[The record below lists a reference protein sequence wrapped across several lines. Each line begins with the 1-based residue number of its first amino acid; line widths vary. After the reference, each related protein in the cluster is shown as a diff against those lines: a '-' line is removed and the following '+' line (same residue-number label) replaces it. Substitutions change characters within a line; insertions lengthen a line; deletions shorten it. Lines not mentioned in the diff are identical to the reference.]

1 MIKLVFI
8 QLVLHADIIALS
20 TMVENDQITIQ
31 NVNHNFTNISV
42 VHHHSGDHS
51 LKIHH
56 SSSSNLNQHSHH
68 HEHSHHHHLH
78 YHQHD
83 NDQNNINNMNFN
95 NYYNITKHLVSRY
108 HNTTNYNRIIDQLQ
122 PWHIGRKPEHD
133 KLFEGIRITNKL
145 IYGGFPY
152 LFINQRTGQKAI
164 FCLNQKAGSSTWKGL
179 LLKNL
184 DPICFQK
191 LMTVS
196 NVHKTICKYI
206 KATSDSELEEAIKDK
221 SVPRIM
227 IIREPY
233 GRLLSGYLDKIEN
246 RSYSVSY
253 TPNYPYL
260 YNKSTGFDGFV
271 KLLSLAS
278 KHSYKG
284 INRHFLPQ
292 SNKCF
297 LDNNKFSYDYYLK
310 MEHTDGWYEPIIQL
324 LGLEEDVSTGWN
336 FTTNW
341 NPSGKSICFHHNI
354 NKTCDQMFRSN
365 NNNRSTYDDD
375 DMKQNHHH
383 HENEYDGG
391 YHINNAMV
399 VMRNSNVN
407 SSSSSSS
414 LTRHDIIDIPSNESQ
429 ITINHYNHDNNTV
442 ATTTTSKTTT
452 SSTATTASS
461 TNPALLISSVLNQT
475 TIGGHNKGASSKLS
489 AYFNQSIAINANI
502 FFANDLRLF
511 NYPIWDGIDAKKY
524 IELLAYYN

>member
-1 MIKLVFI
+1 MLYYCLMIKLVFI
-8 QLVLHADIIALS
+8 QLVLYTNIIALS
-20 TMVENDQITIQ
+20 TNFIEKNDELTTIQ
-31 NVNHNFTNISV
+31 NANNHFTNMSV
-42 VHHHSGDHS
+42 VHHHSSDHS
-51 LKIHH
+51 HKIHH
-56 SSSSNLNQHSHH
+56 SSSSNPNQHTHH
-68 HEHSHHHHLH
+68 HEHSNHHHQHLYH
-78 YHQHD
+78 HQHD
-83 NDQNNINNMNFN
+83 EQSNINNMNFK
-95 NYYNITKHLVSRY
+95 NYYNITKHLISRY

-122 PWHIGRKPEHD
+122 PWHIGRKPEHNQ
-133 KLFEGIRITNKL
+133 LFEGIRITNKL

-184 DPICFQK
+184 DPICFLK
-191 LMTVS
+191 LMNVS
-196 NVHKTICKYI
+196 NVHKTVCKYV

-278 KHSYKG
+278 KYSYKG

-324 LGLEEDVSTGWN
+324 LGLEDDVSTGWN

-341 NPSGKSICFHHNI
+341 NPSGKSICFHHSL

-365 NNNRSTYDDD
+365 SIYAD
-375 DMKQNHHH
+375 DMKQQNHHH
-383 HENEYDGG
+383 VVDNHDYDAG
-391 YHINNAMV
+391 YLSS
-399 VMRNSNVN
+399 SNDN
-407 SSSSSSS
+407 SSI
-414 LTRHDIIDIPSNESQ
+414 TKHIGNPSNES
-429 ITINHYNHDNNTV
+429 HDNNTIDITISSTTK
-442 ATTTTSKTTT
+442 TTTT
-452 SSTATTASS
+452 TTAATVSLS
-461 TNPALLISSVLNQT
+461 NPALLISSILNQT

-489 AYFNQSIAINANI
+489 AYFNQSIAMNANI
-502 FFANDLRLF
+502 FFANDLRFF
-511 NYPIWDGIDAKKY
+511 NYPIWDGVDAKKY
-524 IELLAYYN
+524 IELLAYYH

>member
-1 MIKLVFI
+1 MLYYCLMIKLLFI
-8 QLVLHADIIALS
+8 QLMLYTDIIALS
-20 TMVENDQITIQ
+20 TNFIEKNDEITIH
-31 NVNHNFTNISV
+31 NNHFTNISL
-42 VHHHSGDHS
+42 VHHSSDQSH
-51 LKIHH
+51 KIHH
-56 SSSSNLNQHSHH
+56 SSSNKHNQHTHH
-68 HEHSHHHHLH
+68 HEHSNHHHQHLY

-83 NDQNNINNMNFN
+83 EQSNINNMNFN
-95 NYYNITKHLVSRY
+95 NYYNITKHLLSRY
-108 HNTTNYNRIIDQLQ
+108 HNTTNYNKIIDQLQ

-184 DPICFQK
+184 DPICFLK
-191 LMTVS
+191 LMNVS
-196 NVHKTICKYI
+196 NVHKTICKYV

-278 KHSYKG
+278 KYNYKG

-324 LGLEEDVSTGWN
+324 LGLEDDVSTGWN

-341 NPSGKSICFHHNI
+341 NPSGKSICFHHSL

-365 NNNRSTYDDD
+365 SIYAD
-375 DMKQNHHH
+375 DMKQQ
-383 HENEYDGG
+383 
-391 YHINNAMV
+391 YH
-399 VMRNSNVN
+399 RSNGN
-407 SSSSSSS
+407 SSI
-414 LTRHDIIDIPSNESQ
+414 TKHIDNPSNES
-429 ITINHYNHDNNTV
+429 HDNNTV
-442 ATTTTSKTTT
+442 DITISTTKTTTT
-452 SSTATTASS
+452 TTAATVSS
-461 TNPALLISSVLNQT
+461 NPALLISSILNQT

-489 AYFNQSIAINANI
+489 AYFNQSIAMNANI
-502 FFANDLRLF
+502 FFANDLRFF
-511 NYPIWDGIDAKKY
+511 NYPIWDGVDAKKY
-524 IELLAYYN
+524 IELLSYYH

>member
-1 MIKLVFI
+1 MLYYCLMIKLVFM
-8 QLVLHADIIALS
+8 QLMLYTDIIALS
-20 TMVENDQITIQ
+20 TNFIEKNDEITIQ
-31 NVNHNFTNISV
+31 NGNHFTNISL
-42 VHHHSGDHS
+42 VHHHSSDQSH
-51 LKIHH
+51 KIHH
-56 SSSSNLNQHSHH
+56 SSSNNHNQHTHH
-68 HEHSHHHHLH
+68 HEHSNHHHQHLY

-83 NDQNNINNMNFN
+83 EQSNINNMNFN
-95 NYYNITKHLVSRY
+95 NYYNITKHLLSRY

-184 DPICFQK
+184 DPICFLK
-191 LMTVS
+191 LMNVS
-196 NVHKTICKYI
+196 NVHKTVCKYV

-278 KHSYKG
+278 KYSYKG

-324 LGLEEDVSTGWN
+324 LGLEDDVSSGWN

-341 NPSGKSICFHHNI
+341 NPSGKSICFHHSL
-354 NKTCDQMFRSN
+354 NKTCDQMFLRSNSIYANDMKQQYHRSN
-365 NNNRSTYDDD
+365 NN
-375 DMKQNHHH
+375 
-383 HENEYDGG
+383 
-391 YHINNAMV
+391 
-399 VMRNSNVN
+399 
-407 SSSSSSS
+407 SSI
-414 LTRHDIIDIPSNESQ
+414 TKHVGTPSNES
-429 ITINHYNHDNNTV
+429 HDNNTIDITISSTTKTP
-442 ATTTTSKTTT
+442 TTTTAATV
-452 SSTATTASS
+452 SS
-461 TNPALLISSVLNQT
+461 NPALLISSILNQT

-489 AYFNQSIAINANI
+489 AYFNQSIAMNANI
-502 FFANDLRLF
+502 FFANDLRFF
-511 NYPIWDGIDAKKY
+511 NYPIWDGVDAKKY
-524 IELLAYYN
+524 IELLSYYH

>member
-8 QLVLHADIIALS
+8 QLVLYTDIIALS
-20 TMVENDQITIQ
+20 AMEKNDQITIQ
-31 NVNHNFTNISV
+31 NMNNNFTNIS
-42 VHHHSGDHS
+42 HHYFDDHS
-51 LKIHH
+51 HKTHH
-56 SSSSNLNQHSHH
+56 SSSNNLNQHGHH
-68 HEHSHHHHLH
+68 HEHSHHHHHLN

-83 NDQNNINNMNFN
+83 NQNNINNMNFN
-95 NYYNITKHLVSRY
+95 NYYNITKHLLSRY
-108 HNTTNYNRIIDQLQ
+108 HNTTTNYNTIIDQLQ
-122 PWHIGRKPEHD
+122 PWYIGRKLEHD
-133 KLFEGIRITNKL
+133 ELFEGIRITNKL

-278 KHSYKG
+278 KYNYKG

-324 LGLEEDVSTGWN
+324 LGLEDDVSTGWN

-365 NNNRSTYDDD
+365 SSYDD
-375 DMKQNHHH
+375 DMKQYHHQHHH
-383 HENEYDGG
+383 HDVSSNHDYDAGH
-391 YHINNAMV
+391 HISN
-399 VMRNSNVN
+399 RND
-407 SSSSSSS
+407 SSS
-414 LTRHDIIDIPSNESQ
+414 LTRHEIIDIPSNESL
-429 ITINHYNHDNNTV
+429 ITSNHYNHDNNTI
-442 ATTTTSKTTT
+442 ATTITTT
-452 SSTATTASS
+452 AAASS
-461 TNPALLISSVLNQT
+461 SNPALLISSILNQT

-489 AYFNQSIAINANI
+489 AYFNQSIAMNANI

-511 NYPIWDGIDAKKY
+511 NYPIWDGVDAKKY